1 MNAVALLAAAFLSI
15 AVVGTLAA
23 ALHDAVAV
31 FLRQRDRGR
40 VPGSSEAR
48 VRLAAPRVITVG
60 AQERAQMTRAVAT
73 GTVHVR
79 VRTSTSATGRLG
91 A

>member
-31 FLRQRDRGR
+31 LLRQREGGR
-40 VPGSSEAR
+40 VPGSSGAR
-48 VRLAAPRVITVG
+48 VGLAAPRVITVG
-60 AQERAQMTRAVAT
+60 SQECAQVPRAVAT
-73 GTVHVR
+73 GPVQVR

>member
-23 ALHDAVAV
+23 ALHDAVAG
-31 FLRQRDRGR
+31 LLHQRDRGR
-40 VPGSSEAR
+40 VPGSSGAY
-48 VRLAAPRVITVG
+48 VRLAAPRVIMVG
-60 AQERAQMTRAVAT
+60 SQERAQLTRAVAT
-73 GTVHVR
+73 GPVQVR
-79 VRTSTSATGRLG
+79 VRSSTSATERFG